1 MTISEP
7 ESEQKT
13 QASVEEV
20 ELRYANFGVSTLS
33 LGFSAS
39 LRSSFGF
46 FGAGVIKVS
55 LGELQFSRT
64 LLQGFCQ
71 GSIGV

>member
-1 MTISEP
+1 MLILGC
-7 ESEQKT
+7 
-13 QASVEEV
+13 
-20 ELRYANFGVSTLS
+20 LRFR
-33 LGFSAS
+33 LGFRPF

-46 FGAGVIKVS
+46 FGAGVVKVS

-71 GSIGV
+71 GLDRRVGIRVPN